1 MKTWKIFLLLLGAAI
16 VAVGLYGARL
26 IWRGFSTASE
36 PSYLEKAVARTARNL
51 SVPRKARLEANPW
64 KPTPEVLKEAR
75 ESFLDLAPSPMA
87 LKAPVKPQSPAI
99 SIPNFRTFARRQPKI
114 PPTAKSAPS
123 SALPCV
129 LPA

>member
-1 MKTWKIFLLLLGAAI
+1 MKIWKLFLLLLGAAI

-64 KPTPEVLKEAR
+64 KPTPEVLKEAG
-75 ESFLDLAPSPMA
+75 ESFLDRCAVCHGPDGSGQTT
-87 LKAPVKPQSPAI
+87 VGR
-99 SIPNFRTFARRQPKI
+99 N
-114 PPTAKSAPS
+114 
-123 SALPCV
+123 
-129 LPA
+129 

>member
-1 MKTWKIFLLLLGAAI
+1 MKTWKIFLLLLGGAI
-16 VAVGLYGARL
+16 VAVGLYGAPL

-75 ESFLDLAPSPMA
+75 ETFLDLAPSAMA
-87 LKAPVKPQSPAI
+87 LTAPGKPQSAAI
-99 SIPNFRTFARRQPKI
+99 SIPKFRTFAPHHPKI
-114 PPTAKSAPS
+114 PPPPTPPPS
-123 SALPCV
+123 
-129 LPA
+129 